1 MGKPKIRLNP
11 LVESRCE
18 RILLKTS
25 ASMLLALAMMLPERK
40 HCKRGQRPHDY
51 RIVLALCILRILF
64 RKSYKDYEIETRRDP
79 RLCKIFG
86 MDVLPSRSTLQRGM
100 EMFSMSLLKEF
111 NQILIKHFLRPRVN
125 ALLDASGIRI
135 IGRSV
140 WYSIRVK
147 KRISR
152 RECDKVHIAVCK
164 DQLFVLNWFIT
175 NRKKND
181 CPFFVRL
188 LDPFKK
194 LGLVI
199 ADPAYLS
206 RKNVQYVVDKG
217 GSPFIWIKKNVTL
230 RAKNSFAWRSMIR
243 LFRTFQFLFKGIYNQ
258 RSKVE
263 CVFAAL
269 KKRYRDQ
276 LYSKKWY
283 IRRREMAMRFIA
295 YNVRLIVYIAYAK
308 QNNLNYWVRA

>member
-1 MGKPKIRLNP
+1 MGKPNLQLNP

-18 RILLKTS
+18 RILLETS
-25 ASMLLALAMMLPERK
+25 ASMLLALAMLLPERR

-51 RIVLALCILRILF
+51 RVVLALCILRILL

-79 RLCKIFG
+79 RLCRIFG
-86 MDVLPSRSTLQRGM
+86 MDVLPSRSSLQRGM
-100 EMFSMSLLKEF
+100 AMFSMGLLREF
-111 NQILIKHFLRPRVN
+111 NQALIKKFLRPRVN
-125 ALLDASGIRI
+125 ALLDASGIRV
-135 IGRSV
+135 IGRSI

-152 RECDKVHIAVCK
+152 RECDKVHIAVCR
-164 DQLFVLNWFIT
+164 DQLLILNWLIT

-181 CPFFVRL
+181 CPFFVKL
-188 LDPFKK
+188 LKPFKK

-230 RAKNSFAWRSMIR
+230 RAKNSFAWKAMIR
-243 LFRTFQFLFKGIYNQ
+243 LFKTFQPLFKGIYNQ

-263 CVFAAL
+263 CVFPAL

-276 LYSKKWY
+276 LYSRSWY
-283 IRRREMAMRFIA
+283 VRRREMAIRFIA
-295 YNVRLIVYIAYAK
+295 YNVRLTIYITYAK
-308 QNNLNYWVRA
+308 HNNLNCWVRA